1 MSEYKKRDAEQKG
14 AKKQREIEEKLM
26 RENLE
31 GPERVKD
38 HKERGTKITV
48 VLPGGATKRFDIVA
62 DRRSARVVVPKGL
75 QHSAK
80 TRYEDVLTD
89 LDLNP
94 ESVIVLKNGVP
105 VPLDEVVEAGEL
117 RILKVVSGG

>member
-14 AKKQREIEEKLM
+14 TKKQ

-31 GPERVKD
+31 GSEGAKV
-38 HKERGTKITV
+38 HSTKITV
-48 VLPGGATKRFDIVA
+48 ILPGGATKRFNI
-62 DRRSARVVVPKGL
+62 
-75 QHSAK
+75 SAK
-80 TRYEDVLTD
+80 AKYEDMLID
-89 LDLNP
+89 LNLNP

-117 RILKVVSGG
+117 RVLKVVSGG